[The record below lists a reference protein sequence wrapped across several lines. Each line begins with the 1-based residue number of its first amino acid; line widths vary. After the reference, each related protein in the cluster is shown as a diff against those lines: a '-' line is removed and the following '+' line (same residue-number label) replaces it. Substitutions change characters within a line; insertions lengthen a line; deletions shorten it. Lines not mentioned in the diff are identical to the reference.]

1 MAQLGV
7 AFVRGLNMFGRNR
20 ITVEEM
26 RTRLMDLEDNS
37 LRIIDLYKPDNI
49 IFEKTG
55 IHYAEVGLRIQAVLQ
70 DLFGKEVMV
79 TTRSFNT
86 LNGLMKKIHEKD
98 YQNL

>member
-1 MAQLGV
+1 MAQIGV
-7 AFVRGLNMFGRNR
+7 AFIRGLNMFGRNR
-20 ITVEEM
+20 ITMEEM
-26 RTRLMDLEDNS
+26 RTRLMDIEDDS
-37 LRIIDLYKPDNI
+37 LHIIDLHKPDNI

-86 LNGLMKKIHEKD
+86 LQGLMKKIAEKD
-98 YQNL
+98 YQNV

>member
-1 MAQLGV
+1 
-7 AFVRGLNMFGRNR
+7 MFGRNR

-26 RTRLMDLEDNS
+26 QTRLMDIEDDS

-49 IFEKTG
+49 IFVKTG

-70 DLFGKEVMV
+70 DLFGKEMMV

-86 LNGLMKKIHEKD
+86 LNGLMKKIHEKE

>member
-1 MAQLGV
+1 
-7 AFVRGLNMFGRNR
+7 MFGRNR

-26 RTRLMDLEDNS
+26 RIRLMDLEDNS

-49 IFEKTG
+49 FFEKTG
-55 IHYAEVGLRIQAVLQ
+55 IHYAEVGLRIQTVLQ

>member
-1 MAQLGV
+1 
-7 AFVRGLNMFGRNR
+7 MFGSNR
-20 ITVEEM
+20 ITVKEM
-26 RTRLMDLEDNS
+26 RTRLMDIEDDS

-49 IFEKTG
+49 IFEKTK

-86 LNGLMKKIHEKD
+86 LNGLMKNIHEND

>member
-7 AFVRGLNMFGRNR
+7 AFIRGLNMFGQNR

-26 RTRLMDLEDNS
+26 RSLLMDIEDDS
-37 LRIIDLYKPDNI
+37 LHIIDLYRADNI

-55 IHYAEVGLRIQAVLQ
+55 IHYAEVGLRIQAVLHHR
-70 DLFGKEVMV
+70 FGKEIMV

-86 LNGLMKKIHEKD
+86 LNGLMNKIYGQDH
-98 YQNL
+98 QNL

>member
-7 AFVRGLNMFGRNR
+7 AFVRGLNMFGCNR

-26 RTRLMDLEDNS
+26 RSLLIEIEDDS
-37 LRIIDLYKPDNI
+37 LHIIDLYRADNI

-55 IHYAEVGLRIQAVLQ
+55 IHYAEVGLRIQAVLYH
-70 DLFGKEVMV
+70 LFGKEIMV

-86 LNGLMKKIHEKD
+86 LSGLMNKIYGQDH
-98 YQNL
+98 QNL